1 MSIDRS
7 DEGRVDRSKEVVALC
22 WAEGGVGSFR
32 WWETA
37 PASAAVRRAV
47 VIWLWELGR
56 VAWWISEG
64 EATLGIGYVESLDQ
78 PSEAVVDEAKRA
90 AELRWLELAS

>member
-1 MSIDRS
+1 MSIGRS

-22 WAEGGVGSFR
+22 WTEGGVGSF
-32 WWETA
+32 WETA

-47 VIWLWELGR
+47 VIWLRELGR
-56 VAWWISEG
+56 VVWWNSEG

-78 PSEAVVDEAKRA
+78 PSEAVVDEAK
-90 AELRWLELAS
+90 